1 MDPLVEKVISDLRAR
16 GQQRGFLTMAEIQQ
30 ELEEID
36 APEFSFDVVFDALKG
51 AKIKVVEDGPDIIEA
66 QISVEELVSVSDP
79 VRMYLQEI
87 GRVNLLTAQQEVEL
101 AMAVEAGKKAEGKL
115 AAIEESGEEA
125 TMEDQIILKR
135 ARRKGEDAEKRL
147 VEANLRL
154 VVSIAKKYVGRGMP
168 LLDLIQEGNLGLMR
182 AVEKFDYRKGF
193 KFSTYATWWI
203 RQAVTRSLADQART
217 IRVPVHMVETINK
230 LAQVQRQ
237 MLQELGREPTIE
249 EIGKELEV
257 EPQKVTELRR
267 IAQDPVSLETPLGE
281 EDDSTLG
288 DFVEDS
294 EAVVPVE
301 AAAFKLLQEYVALA
315 LEDLNDRER
324 QVILMRFGLED
335 GRVRTLEE
343 VGAHFNVTRER
354 IRQLETK
361 ALAKLRHPTRA
372 KRLEGYLGDA

>member
-1 MDPLVEKVISDLRAR
+1 VIDIDAVVAELTKR
-16 GQQRGFLTMAEIQQ
+16 GTQRGFLTASEVLQALEDARAPAESFEQVFEKLRTADI
-30 ELEEID
+30 EIAEEG
-36 APEFSFDVVFDALKG
+36 PDALATG
-51 AKIKVVEDGPDIIEA
+51 ITA
-66 QISVEELVSVSDP
+66 EELVSVSDP

-87 GRVNLLTAQQEVEL
+87 GRVPLLTPQQEVEL
-101 AMAVEAGKKAEGKL
+101 ALQVEAGVKAGEKL
-115 AAIEESGEEA
+115 AAGQFS
-125 TMEDQIILKR
+125 TEDRVILQR
-135 ARRKGEDAEKRL
+135 TARIGQQAKDRL

-203 RQAVTRSLADQART
+203 RQAVTRALADQART

-237 MLQELGREPTIE
+237 LLQELGREPNIA
-249 EIGKELEV
+249 EIAGEMEV
-257 EPQKVTELRR
+257 EPGRVTELRQ

-281 EDDSTLG
+281 DDESTLG

-294 EAVVPVE
+294 EAEVPVE
-301 AAAFKLLQEYVALA
+301 AASFRLLQEYVAHA
-315 LEDLNDRER
+315 LEELNERER
-324 QVILMRFGLED
+324 HVIVMRFGLAD

-354 IRQLETK
+354 VRQLETK
-361 ALAKLRHPTRA
+361 ALAKLRHPARSR
-372 KRLEGYLGDA
+372 RLQGFLRES